1 MFHLHYVSFAN
12 SIANSVM
19 FFSKNFIFLPNNCLI
34 YLYIAQAT
42 AFGYGI
48 TLIKSGEMQF
58 QNVFRIFAVITF
70 ASTTLGRSASMV
82 PNYSKGKQSAK
93 RIFQLNSRQSKIDP
107 HNPSGIKLVDILK
120 YLY

>member
-19 FFSKNFIFLPNNCLI
+19 FFSKNFVCLPNSCLI
-34 YLYIAQAT
+34 YLYIVQAT

-48 TLIKSGEMQF
+48 TLIENGEMQF
-58 QNVFRIFAVITF
+58 QDVFRIFAVITF
-70 ASTTLGRSASMV
+70 GSTTLGRSAAMV

-93 RIFQLNSRQSKIDP
+93 RIFQLNNRQSKIDP
-107 HNPSGIKLVDILK
+107 NNPSGIKLVDILK

>member
-1 MFHLHYVSFAN
+1 MFN
-12 SIANSVM
+12 ISI
-19 FFSKNFIFLPNNCLI
+19 
-34 YLYIAQAT
+34 YIAQAA

-58 QNVFRIFAVITF
+58 QNVFRVFAVITF

-107 HNPSGIKLVDILK
+107 NNPSGIKLVDILK

>member
-1 MFHLHYVSFAN
+1 MFHLHYISCAN
-12 SIANSVM
+12 SISNSVM
-19 FFSKNFIFLPNNCLI
+19 FFSKNFVCLPNNCLI
-34 YLYIAQAT
+34 YLYIVQAT

-107 HNPSGIKLVDILK
+107 NNPSGIKLVDILK